1 MNNKRVLIIDFNH
14 LAHSYFH
21 SNHRLSYNRNGIVKD
36 TTIQNGTLKLIHK
49 WSLGGVYPTAVCFDR
64 PVPSRKVYFQEAF
77 SDMQVGTDSEY
88 KGGRK
93 RMPDAMFEGI
103 SDVEDILRRSGVS
116 CFSQENFESDD
127 LVFACI
133 QYAKKHYK
141 GYAIDVVT
149 NDADLLPLVDDVVS
163 VFIRSKKGTYAVDK
177 PLEKNHYVQVT
188 PENYQEVIEGLS
200 AYKGFKVPYNTLLLH
215 KLLRGD
221 MSDKF
226 GRKDISRMFSAK
238 KYNALIDTLISEN
251 YNLPEIFRYGA
262 PTSQI
267 LYKGTDRVFNG
278 TMEEALKSPDRSNL
292 YIKYGNSEELDAI
305 LYILRNHTELSDEQ
319 LDAVAKLYVGMNLNQ
334 VYPHKNPAFQRGSFS
349 VEKVGGISTF
359 DEFALNT
366 NANVLGIRILR

>member
-1 MNNKRVLIIDFNH
+1 
-14 LAHSYFH
+14 
-21 SNHRLSYNRNGIVKD
+21 
-36 TTIQNGTLKLIHK
+36 
-49 WSLGGVYPTAVCFDR
+49 
-64 PVPSRKVYFQEAF
+64 
-77 SDMQVGTDSEY
+77 
-88 KGGRK
+88 
-93 RMPDAMFEGI
+93 
-103 SDVEDILRRSGVS
+103 
-116 CFSQENFESDD
+116 
-127 LVFACI
+127 
-133 QYAKKHYK
+133 
-141 GYAIDVVT
+141 
-149 NDADLLPLVDDVVS
+149 
-163 VFIRSKKGTYAVDK
+163 
-177 PLEKNHYVQVT
+177 
-188 PENYQEVIEGLS
+188 
-200 AYKGFKVPYNTLLLH
+200 
-215 KLLRGD
+215 
-221 MSDKF
+221 
-226 GRKDISRMFSAK
+226 MFSAK

-267 LYKGTDRVFNG
+267 LYKGTDKVFNG